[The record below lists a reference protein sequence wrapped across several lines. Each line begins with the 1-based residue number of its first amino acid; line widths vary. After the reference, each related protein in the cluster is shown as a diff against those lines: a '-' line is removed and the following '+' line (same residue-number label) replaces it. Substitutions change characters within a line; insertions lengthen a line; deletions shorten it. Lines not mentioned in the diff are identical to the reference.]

1 MLWKGVCTIRS
12 SLYLDIEDSD
22 RVLKFRTVQYP
33 VRPNGTGFLNSCLPK
48 AELARAS
55 RG

>member
-1 MLWKGVCTIRS
+1 MAA
-12 SLYLDIEDSD
+12 E
-22 RVLKFRTVQYP
+22 VLEAATEAEAMAVAVSEAATEAEAMAAE
-33 VRPNGTGFLNSCLPK
+33 VRPNGTGFKDSCLPK